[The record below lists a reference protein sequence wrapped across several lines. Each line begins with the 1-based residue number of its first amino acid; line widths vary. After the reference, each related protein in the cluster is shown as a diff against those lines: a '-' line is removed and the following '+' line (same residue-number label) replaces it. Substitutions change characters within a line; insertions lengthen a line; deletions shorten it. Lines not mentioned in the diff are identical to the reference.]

1 MIQGFDCATKLTT
14 KTATGLKNSG
24 FEYAIRYLPTT
35 AWKGLTKE
43 EVKAIQDAGLKLV
56 SIFQRSANF
65 AGYFTIAQGRA
76 DGVQAKKLAESLGQ
90 PKGTAIY
97 FAVDYDAQPK
107 NIGGVLAYFKGV
119 KETLRDYKIGVYGS
133 YRVMNEVLQ
142 KEPVDYY
149 WQTYAWSY
157 GKIAD
162 HIHFRQYK
170 NGVTV
175 AGVQLDRNNI
185 KNTPGAWTEVM
196 KEHPKQPPKK
206 EKRTAKNGKYTVVS
220 GDTLSHIAADFGVSV
235 KDLVNWNGI
244 KDKNVIQVGQVITV
258 VAPKPQPK
266 PEPKEDKY
274 TLVTSVKGY
283 YRAEDAENRRDDRT
297 LVAKGT
303 YYVFNRAKIGKEEMI
318 NVTTRKG
325 VAGSWI
331 NPADNTENK
340 PKPQYY
346 TVRKNDNLSKIA
358 AAHKTTVSQLV
369 AWNNIK
375 NPNLIFPGQKLRIK

>member
-1 MIQGFDCATKLTT
+1 MIQGFDCATKLTV
-14 KTATGLKNSG
+14 KTATSLKNSG

-119 KETLRDYKIGVYGS
+119 KETLKEYRVGVYGS

-220 GDTLSHIAADFGVSV
+220 GDTLSEIAADFGVSV
-235 KDLVNWNGI
+235 KDLVDWNGI
-244 KDKNVIQVGQVITV
+244 KDKNIIHVGQVITV
-258 VAPKPQPK
+258 EKPQPK
-266 PEPKEDKY
+266 PKEDKY

-283 YRAEDAENRRDDRT
+283 VTAADAKNHKNDKT
-297 LVAKGT
+297 LVARGT
-303 YYVFNRAKIGKEEMI
+303 YHVFNKSQGMI
-318 NVTTRKG
+318 NVTTKQG
-325 VAGSWI
+325 VPGSWI
-331 NPADNTENK
+331 NPADNK
-340 PKPQYY
+340 
-346 TVRKNDNLSKIA
+346 
-358 AAHKTTVSQLV
+358 KTDFKV
-369 AWNNIK
+369 
-375 NPNLIFPGQKLRIK
+375 GQKVKVKTSAKKYATDEDIPDWVKGRTYTIQQVKSDRVLLKEITSWVYKKDVE